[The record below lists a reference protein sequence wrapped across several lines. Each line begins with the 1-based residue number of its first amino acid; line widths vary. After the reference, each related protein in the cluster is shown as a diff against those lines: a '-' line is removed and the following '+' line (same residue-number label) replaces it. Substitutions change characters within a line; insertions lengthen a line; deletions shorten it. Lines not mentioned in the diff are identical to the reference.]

1 MATNTYQN
9 DSKLLLSTSLSS
21 SQNNT
26 THNNNTT
33 STPAT
38 MGKNRNSWSF
48 NKKRKKQNR
57 QKSPTLV
64 MKENKAALRIQKFW
78 NKGKGSLKWK
88 NTAELARQKKKKLF
102 ANVIIFFMI
111 FITIVSFLATIYTN
125 GRLYEYVSEGFNVYL
140 LLLLWAATLP
150 LQRNPWQL
158 MVGIP
163 IPFINLITI
172 IIINYSSK
180 GEWIVLIVNALITLG
195 VPAFLYWLLPSMANA
210 LRYNYSKDLHGVSA
224 RLSSKII
231 AGLPIVCYFCMTG
244 ISCIISEKL
253 ILDDLCPYVP
263 GAYFDNTQ
271 SQTGSITKG
280 LWVNCTEPSSQFD
293 RYFPDLPQTA
303 QEIMLE
309 DGIKDFAANAIK
321 FILSTWQIL
330 EWSLLVITSQ
340 VLLRICRLSIEDIL
354 SVNISTSEFTLTI
367 VTILRLGFIF
377 TLDGF
382 NLEIMSY
389 SQSRLLLQIFLYTT
403 VGLNFLT
410 FILIVKLVKD
420 SNIVIYLEKEGNKKD
435 QKPKKKVSKSVEMIY
450 KRHPRFSIMSPGGKS
465 T

>member
-1 MATNTYQN
+1 
-9 DSKLLLSTSLSS
+9 
-21 SQNNT
+21 
-26 THNNNTT
+26 
-33 STPAT
+33 
-38 MGKNRNSWSF
+38 
-48 NKKRKKQNR
+48 
-57 QKSPTLV
+57 
-64 MKENKAALRIQKFW
+64 
-78 NKGKGSLKWK
+78 
-88 NTAELARQKKKKLF
+88 
-102 ANVIIFFMI
+102 
-111 FITIVSFLATIYTN
+111 
-125 GRLYEYVSEGFNVYL
+125 
-140 LLLLWAATLP
+140 
-150 LQRNPWQL
+150 
-158 MVGIP
+158 
-163 IPFINLITI
+163 
-172 IIINYSSK
+172 
-180 GEWIVLIVNALITLG
+180 
-195 VPAFLYWLLPSMANA
+195 
-210 LRYNYSKDLHGVSA
+210 
-224 RLSSKII
+224 
-231 AGLPIVCYFCMTG
+231 
-244 ISCIISEKL
+244 
-253 ILDDLCPYVP
+253 
-263 GAYFDNTQ
+263 
-271 SQTGSITKG
+271 
-280 LWVNCTEPSSQFD
+280 
-293 RYFPDLPQTA
+293 
-303 QEIMLE
+303 MLE

-354 SVNISTSEFTLTI
+354 SVNISTSEFTLTV